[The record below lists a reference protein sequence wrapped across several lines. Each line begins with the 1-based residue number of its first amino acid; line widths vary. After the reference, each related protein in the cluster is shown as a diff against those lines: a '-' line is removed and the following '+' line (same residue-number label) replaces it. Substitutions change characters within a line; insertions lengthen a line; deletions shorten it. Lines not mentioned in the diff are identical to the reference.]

1 MSKTKKA
8 AVDDTAIVMQQNRR
22 NRGGGQGRVISP
34 RIWQYLKGGADYA
47 HHITITTAP
56 HPDFQI
62 VLRPCAVGSLPA
74 ICRKWV
80 IKIPA

>member
-8 AVDDTAIVMQQNRR
+8 TAVDDTAIVMQQNRR
-22 NRGGGQGRVISP
+22 NRGARGDFPSEFGNISIGEGRLCP
-34 RIWQYLKGGADYA
+34 PYYYW
-47 HHITITTAP
+47 P

-80 IKIPA
+80 IKIRA